1 MQAWLGA
8 DTPQDRSPFPAPPL
22 QACDRVWAAIQ
33 SGEAERDPSLLQR
46 LVLLTYCDLKQYK
59 YRFWFSFPALQP
71 PQPFTAGPPASL
83 QQALG
88 EPAAAEVAAACS
100 AHAAVAGLPA
110 WLVSVGSGGEAAAA
124 PLTDWHRL
132 QQEASS
138 SAGDLQVYLAVADSS
153 NQPANPGW
161 PLRNLLLLAAAR

>member
-1 MQAWLGA
+1 M
-8 DTPQDRSPFPAPPL
+8 
-22 QACDRVWAAIQ
+22 WAAIQ
-33 SGEAERDPSLLQR
+33 SGDAERDPALLQR

-59 YRFWFSFPALQP
+59 YRYWFSFPALQP

-83 QQALG
+83 LQALG
-88 EPAAAEVAAACS
+88 ELPTAEVAAACS
-100 AHAAVAGLPA
+100 AHAAVSSLPA
-110 WLVSVGSGGEAAAA
+110 WLVNVGSGGEVAAA

-138 SAGDLQVYLAVADSS
+138 SGGQVYLVMPDSS

-161 PLRNLLLLAAAR
+161 PLRNMLLMAAARWDS